1 MRRCLRWLAPL
12 GFEPI
17 LSNYLNP
24 PKGAIPIFA
33 PMKKLNTVNLL
44 IIFVVA
50 AGLFAVGKHFYMKPG
65 INDGEK
71 APDFVAVSHENLGF
85 KLSDLKGKYVLLDF
99 WGSWCGPCI
108 AEAPALIALY
118 EKYGTARFKEAEG
131 FTVVSV
137 AIEKD
142 RQRWATAIERLGY
155 TWPYQAIDPVSNF
168 RFFDSPIA
176 NDYGVKQLPTSF
188 LLDEN
193 RKIIAVN
200 MPIEEVDRFL
210 AEKLEK

>member
-1 MRRCLRWLAPL
+1 
-12 GFEPI
+12 
-17 LSNYLNP
+17 
-24 PKGAIPIFA
+24 
-33 PMKKLNTVNLL
+33 MKKRNPINYI

-50 AGLFAVGKHFYMKPG
+50 AGLFTIAKQFYMQPAMA
-65 INDGEK
+65 DGEK

-118 EKYGTARFKEAEG
+118 EKYSTAKFKEAEG
-131 FTVVSV
+131 FTIVSV

-142 RQRWATAIERLGY
+142 QQRWASAIERLGLS
-155 TWPYQAIDPVSNF
+155 WPYQAIDPVSNL

-176 NDYGVKQLPTSF
+176 NSYGVKQLPTSF
-188 LLDEN
+188 LLDGD

-200 MPIEEVDRFL
+200 MPLEEVDKFL
-210 AEKLEK
+210 AERKTE

>member
-1 MRRCLRWLAPL
+1 
-12 GFEPI
+12 
-17 LSNYLNP
+17 
-24 PKGAIPIFA
+24 
-33 PMKKLNTVNLL
+33 MKQINTVNLL
-44 IIFVVA
+44 IILVVA

-85 KLSDLKGKYVLLDF
+85 KLSDLKGKYILLDF

-108 AEAPALIALY
+108 AESPALIALH
-118 EKYGTARFKEAEG
+118 EKYGAARFKEAEG
-131 FTVVSV
+131 FAIVSV

-142 RQRWATAIERLGY
+142 RQRWAAAIERLGH
-155 TWPYQAIDPVSNF
+155 TWPYQAIDPVSNL

-176 NDYGVKQLPTSF
+176 NDYGVKQLPTKF

-200 MPIEEVDRFL
+200 MPLEEVDSFL
-210 AEKLEK
+210 AERLQ